1 MDDAREKKL
10 NDAGFEVTTPEEFLD
25 TPAPEYVPGSEET
38 EEPLSAMQASVL
50 ARYMGKRTF
59 EHVRRNWYKHNS
71 PKALKSKRGKRQ
83 QTKKAKRRNRV
94 KK

>member
-1 MDDAREKKL
+1 MDEAREKKL
-10 NDAGFEVTTPEEFLD
+10 NDAGFEITTPEEFLD
-25 TPAPEYVPGSEET
+25 IPAPEYVPGAEET
-38 EEPLSAMQASVL
+38 ENPLSDLQQSVL
-50 ARYMGKRTF
+50 ARYLGKRTL

-71 PKALKSKRGKRQ
+71 PKALKSKKGKRQ